1 MASSFKIREHKRI
14 NHISFVVS
22 ILRLEDYLKTLPNNL
37 VSGEDVQLSDKSFKD
52 IFDLV
57 DLKKDDVF
65 YHLGCGDGKGI
76 VIAVE
81 NYNIK
86 KAVGIDINEN
96 KIETARKNL
105 QDKNIS
111 AELICGDIRNSE
123 LTDATVILFWFTDE
137 KIISEMMK
145 KFEKLNSGTRI
156 ITIWGPL
163 PDCIPDKVKFPYIIN
178 KIPFKRTNSLQEQIL
193 SVFGVKC
200 IDFVTAWEFAERY
213 TKAIGTNVEND
224 RFLTIIQTLTI
235 WINAKNLGVSC
246 GDKIPESIKTYI
258 NIMKTHYSID
268 FEYLLNE

>member
-1 MASSFKIREHKRI
+1 MLKIEEYIK
-14 NHISFVVS
+14 S
-22 ILRLEDYLKTLPNNL
+22 LPENIVN
-37 VSGEDVQLSDKSFKD
+37 GEDVQLPDKSFRD
-52 IFDLV
+52 IFNFVELGEN
-57 DLKKDDVF
+57 DVF
-65 YHLGCGDGKGI
+65 YHFGCGDARG
-76 VIAVE
+76 VEIAVE
-81 NYNIK
+81 EYKVK
-86 KAVGIDINEN
+86 KAIGIDNNNE
-96 KIETARKNL
+96 KIKQAQQRLNNKNL
-105 QDKNIS
+105 AI
-111 AELICGDIRNSE
+111 ELVCNDVRNVEFS
-123 LTDATVILFWFTDE
+123 DATVILFWFTDE

-145 KFEKLNSGTRI
+145 KFEKLNSETRI
-156 ITIWGPL
+156 VTIWGPL

-246 GDKIPESIKTYI
+246 GDIIPESIKTYI

>member
-1 MASSFKIREHKRI
+1 MLKIEEYIK
-14 NHISFVVS
+14 S
-22 ILRLEDYLKTLPNNL
+22 LPENIVN
-37 VSGEDVQLSDKSFKD
+37 GEDVQLPDKSFRD
-52 IFDLV
+52 IFNFVELGEN
-57 DLKKDDVF
+57 DVF
-65 YHLGCGDGKGI
+65 YHFGCGDARG
-76 VIAVE
+76 VEIAVE
-81 NYNIK
+81 EYKVK
-86 KAVGIDINEN
+86 KAIGIDNNNE
-96 KIETARKNL
+96 KIKQGQQRVNSKKLAM
-105 QDKNIS
+105 
-111 AELICGDIRNSE
+111 ELICNDVRNVEFS
-123 LTDATVILFWFTDE
+123 DATVILFWFTDE

-145 KFEKLNSGTRI
+145 KFEKLNSETRI

-246 GDKIPESIKTYI
+246 GDIIPESIKTYI

>member
-1 MASSFKIREHKRI
+1 MLKIEEYIK
-14 NHISFVVS
+14 S
-22 ILRLEDYLKTLPNNL
+22 LPENIVN
-37 VSGEDVQLSDKSFKD
+37 GEDVQLPDKSFRD
-52 IFDLV
+52 IFNFVELGEN
-57 DLKKDDVF
+57 DVF
-65 YHLGCGDGKGI
+65 YHFGCGDARG
-76 VIAVE
+76 VEIAVE
-81 NYNIK
+81 EYKVK
-86 KAVGIDINEN
+86 KAIGVDNNNE
-96 KIETARKNL
+96 KIKQGQQRVNSKKLAM
-105 QDKNIS
+105 
-111 AELICGDIRNSE
+111 ELICNDVRNVEFS
-123 LTDATVILFWFTDE
+123 DATVILFWFTDE

-145 KFEKLNSGTRI
+145 KFEKLNSETKI
-156 ITIWGPL
+156 VTIWGPL